1 MNRWLIAKEI
11 ARISGLSLVA
21 TKFKFDPENVYIDQN
36 YICCAFPGLSGSLD
50 ELEETLKE
58 AKEEFAKWLSDNGF
72 LKKKGMFTSLVKSAN
87 WQVVPNANALS
98 IAVALK
104 ELSLDKQTIKDKLDE
119 KIFDND
125 EAEEKINKEKQ
136 RQEEIKKNTPDD
148 QHRKNNGKTIMKN
161 ILDKWN

>member
-1 MNRWLIAKEI
+1 MNRRLIAKEI

-36 YICCAFPGLSGSLD
+36 YICCSFPGLKGSLD
-50 ELEETLKE
+50 ESEETMQK
-58 AKEEFAKWLSDNGF
+58 AKEEFAKWLNDNGF
-72 LKKKGMFTSLVKSAN
+72 LKKKGMFTSLVKSAD
-87 WQVVPNANALS
+87 WQVASDANALS

-104 ELSLDKQTIKDKLDE
+104 ELGLDKQTVKDKLDG
-119 KIFDND
+119 KIYDND
-125 EAEEKINKEKQ
+125 EAAEEINREKQ

-148 QHRKNNGKTIMKN
+148 QYRKTNGKTIMKN